1 MNEKCCICTHFD
13 DKTHKCEAD
22 PENETCLLDAIE
34 QFINRLED
42 EQVGEL

>member
-1 MNEKCCICTHFD
+1 MNDKCCICPHYNP
-13 DKTHKCEAD
+13 KSYECEAD

-42 EQVGEL
+42 EQVGKL